1 MKRIFS
7 KAISIMLSL
16 LIISCCF
23 PLNVKNSTVYA
34 DNYEYAWFPVNQVRL
49 TQLSFENYSHS
60 YSYHFDCVGANSV
73 GSDYAF
79 APFTGKVVFIT
90 NLSNNAN
97 CACVGFQSL
106 DKVHWADGSLD
117 YMTVWFMHGSNAGTL
132 SKGQII
138 NQGTNFYKMGSVGAS
153 GAHYDIGVSRGQVNT
168 PTDQSGH
175 GVGNYCGCGSDY
187 PYNAFYINRSKTPNI
202 VNAGK
207 LRGSFVGG
215 PNNKSDWSGLWK
227 DLGSTPGPTPTTG
240 MTISGQTIPSGSLK
254 KGSFFGIYGNITSN
268 LPISLVWG
276 GVYKSDWTVTSQYAE
291 ARPNTTSYSLYPYF
305 DNNIV
310 FNGLAEGSYHYL
322 IKAKDTS
329 GTEYTLINSEFT
341 IGTPTVTSSMSISGQ
356 TAPSGTLQPGKF
368 FAIKGIISSNLNIT
382 KVWGGVYNR
391 GGSATAQYAEASPNS
406 TQYDLST
413 YFDNKIIFNNLAV
426 GYYTYKI
433 QARDSSGKEY
443 TLINSDFQIGNPKTL
458 EFTSSATSVS
468 LNRSKGEKKQ
478 ITFSYA
484 NYDGAAT
491 ISFEHG
497 SNRVTNLE
505 WGDWSNNSIPITIE
519 GYANGTETFTVKLKN
534 TNTGSVLASINITVT
549 VTSDA
554 FVFNASASS
563 ISISGFESKTV
574 TFSYKNYDGSASIS
588 WEHGDN
594 RATTLSWGEWSNN
607 SIPLTITGY
616 AKGTETI
623 TVNLKDSDSGK
634 VLATKTVNVTVTG
647 IDTKLNA
654 STNSVSINMD
664 NNEKKSVTF
673 SYENVPAS
681 TNRMNIRYIHGDNT
695 ATTLEWGGWENH
707 TTTLYITGYRTGAE
721 DITIEFFDSETQ
733 EILAK
738 QVISVKVTG
747 TPQMTAS
754 ANSVTLD
761 FNAKTTKDVK
771 ISLSN
776 FPYNCSLKCIH
787 GSNIIT
793 SYKWNGWDNGTN
805 TITLTPTAPG
815 SETLTIQLVSS
826 SNKVILSTKIN
837 VTVTAKFKITFDTCG
852 GTANFT
858 SKNVTFGDKYGALA
872 SATYDGYEFD
882 GWFTEVDGGSLVTS
896 ETVVNIKSAQTL
908 YAHWTKNPDPLSV
921 SESDVALNVGQ
932 KYTIVANQ
940 SGLTYKSNNDAIVT
954 VSPEG
959 EITAIGKGNA
969 IITVINANYEVVQI
983 KVTVTIIEGDCD
995 GNGVFDID
1003 DVILLQQWLLAVPET
1018 DLANWKAAD
1027 LCEDDRLDVFD
1038 LCMMKRLYA
1047 ESGSEM
1053 HIEF

>member
-1 MKRIFS
+1 MKHNR
-7 KAISIMLSL
+7 
-16 LIISCCF
+16 IISCIISFVMMLTCIGVIPIDSNKMLLITANAISTAEVTSAITNLKNTRYPDGWSWHNEYSDAEATRIFNGSQCVGFSRNLANIIFGCF
-23 PLNVKNSTVYA
+23 PNTSVQNVADGTIRNNWKAIKNVSSVQPGDIIHVYNHAAMVWYLDGETIYVAEAWGSQNSIIKYGYFNGNSKNSTLA
-34 DNYEYAWFPVNQVRL
+34 KIK
-49 TQLSFENYSHS
+49 
-60 YSYHFDCVGANSV
+60 ANNTFYGIWRYN
-73 GSDYAF
+73 GSE
-79 APFTGKVVFIT
+79 
-90 NLSNNAN
+90 
-97 CACVGFQSL
+97 
-106 DKVHWADGSLD
+106 
-117 YMTVWFMHGSNAGTL
+117 
-132 SKGQII
+132 
-138 NQGTNFYKMGSVGAS
+138 
-153 GAHYDIGVSRGQVNT
+153 
-168 PTDQSGH
+168 
-175 GVGNYCGCGSDY
+175 
-187 PYNAFYINRSKTPNI
+187 
-202 VNAGK
+202 
-207 LRGSFVGG
+207 
-215 PNNKSDWSGLWK
+215 
-227 DLGSTPGPTPTTG
+227 PGPTPTTG
-240 MTISGQTIPSGSLK
+240 MSISGQTIPSGSLK
-254 KGSFFGIYGNITSN
+254 KGAAFGIYGNITSN

-276 GVYKSDWTVTSQYAE
+276 GVYYNDWTVTGQYAE
-291 ARPNTTSYSLYPYF
+291 AKPNTTSYSLYPYF
-305 DNNIV
+305 DNKIV

-329 GTEYTLINSEFT
+329 GKEYTLINSDFT
-341 IGTPTVTSSMSISGQ
+341 IGSPPVVTSSMSISEQ

-406 TQYDLST
+406 TKYDLST

-443 TLINSDFQIGNPKTL
+443 TLINSDFQIGNPNDDPVIINVSNKT
-458 EFTSSATSVS
+458 VN
-468 LNRSKGEKKQ
+468 LNLSDKKTQ
-478 ITFSYA
+478 T
-484 NYDGAAT
+484 
-491 ISFEHG
+491 
-497 SNRVTNLE
+497 
-505 WGDWSNNSIPITIE
+505 
-519 GYANGTETFTVKLKN
+519 
-534 TNTGSVLASINITVT
+534 ITVT
-549 VTSDA
+549 YSGGSNVPNGGMRLYNTNPAKEFVSWQTSTSGKTITVTFTAVKEGSVNMA
-554 FVFNASASS
+554 FGFANRDTGEIIKKEEITINVSGGFEFSS
-563 ISISGFESKTV
+563 STDTISINSFDSKNV
-574 TFSYKNYDGSASIS
+574 TFSYRNYSGSATIS

-707 TTTLYITGYRTGAE
+707 TTTLYITGYRTGTE

-733 EILAK
+733 EILAR

-761 FNAKTTKDVK
+761 YNAKTTKDIK

-776 FPYNCSLKCIH
+776 FPYNCSLKCVH
-787 GSNIIT
+787 GANTIT

-815 SETLTIQLVSS
+815 TETLTIQLVSP
-826 SNKVILSTKIN
+826 SNEVILSTKIN
-837 VTVTAKFKITFDTCG
+837 VTVTAKFKIAFDTCG

-896 ETVVNIKSAQTL
+896 ETVVNIKSDHTL

-921 SESDVALNVGQ
+921 SESDIALNIGQ

-940 SGLTYKSNNDAIVT
+940 SGLTYKSNNDAIAT

-969 IITVINANYEVVQI
+969 IITIINANYEVVQI

-995 GNGVFDID
+995 ANGVFDID

-1047 ESGSEM
+1047 ENGSEM

>member
-1 MKRIFS
+1 MKKKLS

-16 LIISCCF
+16 LIVCLSFPFTTTRNKVYAAKSLTSQEIVNYCNSLVGNSVQKDSCMAFVANCFAALGATRSSGCCAWGYGNTYCTHSSKNDIPIGADVFFNSEGTKVDAVYHGHHCGHIGIYVGDGYIVHAYSGKVQKMKIDTVISHGYIYRGWGIHG
-23 PLNVKNSTVYA
+23 NVSISNVPIDTGMSISGETKPSGNLKQGSNFGLHGTIYSNLTIEKVWGGIYQQGTDTAVQYVEDYPNSTSYNLHGKFNNNLIFDNLAAGNYTYKIYA
-34 DNYEYAWFPVNQVRL
+34 KDSKKTYTL
-49 TQLSFENYSHS
+49 IYSD
-60 YSYHFDCVGANSV
+60 FSV
-73 GSDYAF
+73 G
-79 APFTGKVVFIT
+79 TIT
-90 NLSNNAN
+90 PS
-97 CACVGFQSL
+97 SM
-106 DKVHWADGSLD
+106 S
-117 YMTVWFMHGSNAGTL
+117 
-132 SKGQII
+132 
-138 NQGTNFYKMGSVGAS
+138 
-153 GAHYDIGVSRGQVNT
+153 
-168 PTDQSGH
+168 
-175 GVGNYCGCGSDY
+175 
-187 PYNAFYINRSKTPNI
+187 
-202 VNAGK
+202 
-207 LRGSFVGG
+207 
-215 PNNKSDWSGLWK
+215 
-227 DLGSTPGPTPTTG
+227 
-240 MTISGQTIPSGSLK
+240 ISGQTFPSGSLK
-254 KGSFFGIYGNITSN
+254 KGAFFGIYGNITSN

-276 GVYKSDWTVTSQYAE
+276 GVYYSDWTVTGQYAE
-291 ARPNTTSYSLYPYF
+291 AKPNTTSYSLYPYF
-305 DNNIV
+305 DNKII
-310 FNGLAEGSYHYL
+310 FNGLAEGAYHYL
-322 IKAKDTS
+322 IKAK
-329 GTEYTLINSEFT
+329 
-341 IGTPTVTSSMSISGQ
+341 
-356 TAPSGTLQPGKF
+356 
-368 FAIKGIISSNLNIT
+368 
-382 KVWGGVYNR
+382 
-391 GGSATAQYAEASPNS
+391 
-406 TQYDLST
+406 
-413 YFDNKIIFNNLAV
+413 
-426 GYYTYKI
+426 
-433 QARDSSGKEY
+433 DSSGKEY

-534 TNTGSVLASINITVT
+534 TDTGSVLASINITVT

-594 RATTLSWGEWSNN
+594 RATTLSWGEWSNS
-607 SIPLTITGY
+607 SIPLTIAGY

-634 VLATKTVNVTVTG
+634 VIASKTIKVTITG
-647 IDTKLNA
+647 IDTKLIA
-654 STNSVSINMD
+654 STNSVSVNMD
-664 NNEKKSVTF
+664 KNEKKSVTF

-681 TNRMNIRYIHGDNT
+681 TQKLNVRFVHGGNA
-695 ATTLEWGGWENH
+695 ATSLEWGSWDNH
-707 TTTLYITGYRTGAE
+707 TKTLYITGYRTGNE
-721 DITIEFFDSETQ
+721 DITVELYDSESQ
-733 EILAK
+733 EVLAK
-738 QVISVKVTG
+738 QVISAKVTG

-761 FNAKTTKDVK
+761 YNAKTTKDIK

-776 FPYNCSLKCIH
+776 FPYNCSLKCVH
-787 GSNIIT
+787 GANTIT

-815 SETLTIQLVSS
+815 TETLTIQLVSP
-826 SNKVILSTKIN
+826 SNEVILSTKIN
-837 VTVTAKFKITFDTCG
+837 VTVTAKFKIAFDTCG

-872 SATYDGYEFD
+872 SATYDGYEFE
-882 GWFTEVDGGSLVTS
+882 GWFTEADGGSIVTS
-896 ETVVNIKSAQTL
+896 ETIVTIKSDQTL

-921 SESDVALNVGQ
+921 SESDIALNIGQ

-940 SGLTYKSNNDAIVT
+940 SGLTYKSNNDAIAT

-969 IITVINANYEVVQI
+969 IITVINADYEVVQI

-1047 ESGSEM
+1047 ESIGEVDVD
-1053 HIEF
+1053 

>member
-1 MKRIFS
+1 MKKIFNKTLS
-7 KAISIMLSL
+7 VMLSL
-16 LIISCCF
+16 LIICCCF
-23 PLNVKNSTVYA
+23 PLNLKNSTVYA
-34 DNYEYAWFPVNQVRL
+34 DNYEYAWFPVNQVKL
-49 TQLSFENYSHS
+49 TQLSFESYSHS
-60 YSYHFDCVGANSV
+60 YSYHFDCVGANGV
-73 GSDYAF
+73 GNDYAF
-79 APFTGKVVFIT
+79 APFTGKIVFIT

-132 SKGQII
+132 SKGQVI

-187 PYNAFYINRSKTPNI
+187 PYNAFFLNRSKTPNI

-207 LRGSFVGG
+207 LQGKFVGG

-356 TAPSGTLQPGKF
+356 TAPSGTLQQGKF

-406 TQYDLST
+406 TKYDLST
-413 YFDNKIIFNNLAV
+413 YFDSKIVFNNLAV

-433 QARDSSGKEY
+433 LARDSSGKEY

-458 EFTSSATSVS
+458 EFKASATSVS

-519 GYANGTETFTVKLKN
+519 GYANGTETFTVRLKN
-534 TNTGSVLASINITVT
+534 TDTGSVLASINITVT

-554 FVFNASASS
+554 LEFNSSASS

-594 RATTLSWGEWSNN
+594 RATTLSWGEWSNS

-616 AKGTETI
+616 TKGTETI

-634 VLATKTVNVTVTG
+634 IIASKTVKVTVTG
-647 IDTKLNA
+647 IDTKLIA
-654 STNSVSINMD
+654 STNSVSVNMD
-664 NNEKKSVTF
+664 KNEKKSVTF

-681 TNRMNIRYIHGDNT
+681 TNKMNIRYVHGDNT
-695 ATTLEWGGWENH
+695 ATTLEWDGWENH
-707 TTTLYITGYRTGAE
+707 STTLYITGYRTGTE
-721 DITIEFFDSETQ
+721 NITIEFFDSETK

-738 QVISVKVTG
+738 QVITVNVTG

-754 ANSVTLD
+754 TNSVTLD
-761 FNAKTTKDVK
+761 YNAKTTKDVK

-787 GSNIIT
+787 GDNAIT

-826 SNKVILSTKIN
+826 SNEVILSTKIN

-872 SATYDGYEFD
+872 SATYDGYEFE
-882 GWFTEVDGGSLVTS
+882 GWFTEAEGGSIVTS
-896 ETVVNIKSAQTL
+896 ETIV
-908 YAHWTKNPDPLSV
+908 NPDSAKL
-921 SESDVALNVGQ
+921 
-932 KYTIVANQ
+932 K
-940 SGLTYKSNNDAIVT
+940 K
-954 VSPEG
+954 
-959 EITAIGKGNA
+959 K
-969 IITVINANYEVVQI
+969 
-983 KVTVTIIEGDCD
+983 
-995 GNGVFDID
+995 
-1003 DVILLQQWLLAVPET
+1003 QQL
-1018 DLANWKAAD
+1018 
-1027 LCEDDRLDVFD
+1027 
-1038 LCMMKRLYA
+1038 
-1047 ESGSEM
+1047 
-1053 HIEF
+1053 